1 MASFASPSFL
11 SASHTVISLSVR
23 WWLVVTRGQAVN
35 AFSESVYDDAVPDVS
50 RIARWPRVWAKR
62 RSIHRQIAF
71 QRSKS
76 NVAFVTAEE
85 TGLRSRSTPPWAI
98 FRDGWYILSHRLLCF
113 VATFSGLFARNN
125 SRGGWRYRSKTARC
139 MGEKSLID
147 RFLVSSHFLHYTSER
162 RTPRREWASGL
173 VNKFLFFFFSCYR
186 WTFISSQQRRSA
198 RLQ

>member
-1 MASFASPSFL
+1 MMRSLTFL
-11 SASHTVISLSVR
+11 VLPGDQELGPRGVVYTSASCFPAIQKQRCLRHGR
-23 WWLVVTRGQAVN
+23 GNWL
-35 AFSESVYDDAVPDVS
+35 AFS
-50 RIARWPRVWAKR
+50 K
-62 RSIHRQIAF
+62 
-71 QRSKS
+71 
-76 NVAFVTAEE
+76 
-85 TGLRSRSTPPWAI
+85 PPWAI